1 MKTAGNG
8 FKYWLDD
15 TEIKDFEAFEKTI
28 KNKEVI
34 IIVDKLNVRATTKQ

>member
-15 TEIKDFEAFEKTI
+15 TEIKDFEAFEKN
-28 KNKEVI
+28 NK
-34 IIVDKLNVRATTKQ
+34 K